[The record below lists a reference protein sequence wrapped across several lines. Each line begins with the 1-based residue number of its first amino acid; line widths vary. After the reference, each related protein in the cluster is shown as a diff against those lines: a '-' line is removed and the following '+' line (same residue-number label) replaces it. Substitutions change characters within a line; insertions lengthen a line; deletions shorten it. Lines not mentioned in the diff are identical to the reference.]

1 MPPVIGREEDPGLF
15 ANTKVSS
22 ASFDINEIFVLWVRP
37 FLETC
42 LFVNNHYR
50 SLGEQDEA
58 LLLAA
63 AWKFFSDDIASN
75 RNLLT
80 SIATHPAESALA
92 KISPEHFRG
101 ITLATFI
108 ETTGIPRN
116 TASRRLDDL
125 VKQGRL
131 QVSGD
136 STYRLASTPL
146 EILDLAKPTYIFAQW
161 MLVFCG
167 LTPSALGEPKSLLS
181 FGSLVRHLLAAYVA
195 LLKGRRVTT
204 GNTPHMG
211 VQLAL
216 MLLHSVAVGRRVTL
230 EGPSEGWGFRR
241 YQLIALDIQ
250 TQPYFVREIAALSDL
265 SVPVVRK
272 SCRQLAELGL
282 LAVEDSEKI
291 SVGGPQLSPEEM
303 GAQVRARRLYS
314 VEMEQS
320 LVRFTRNALA
330 RAERLAKN
338 PGSSAD

>member
-1 MPPVIGREEDPGLF
+1 MPSVIGREEDPGLF

-80 SIATHPAESALA
+80 SIGTHPAESALA

-116 TASRRLDDL
+116 TASRRLDGL

-146 EILDLAKPTYIFAQW
+146 EMLDLAKPTYIFARW

-167 LTPSALGEPKSLLS
+167 LPPSVLGEPGSLLS
-181 FGSLVRHLLAAYVA
+181 FGSLVRHYLAAYVE
-195 LLKGRRVTT
+195 LLKGRRVNT
-204 GNTPHMG
+204 GNTAHIG
-211 VQLAL
+211 VQLSI
-216 MLLHSVAVGRRVTL
+216 MLLHSVAVDRQLTL
-230 EGPSEGWGFRR
+230 EGPSAGWGFRR
-241 YQLIALDIQ
+241 YQLIAVDIKD
-250 TQPYFVREIAALSDL
+250 QPYFIRELAALTDL
-265 SVPVVRK
+265 PVQVVRR
-272 SCRQLAELGL
+272 SCRQLEELGFV
-282 LAVEDSEKI
+282 AVKDNEAI
-291 SVGGPQLSPEEM
+291 TVGGTTLPPEVM
-303 GAQVRARRLYS
+303 GAENRNRRMYS

-330 RAERLAKN
+330 RAERLAKK
-338 PGSSAD
+338 SR

>member
-80 SIATHPAESALA
+80 SIGTHPAEAALP
-92 KISPEHFRG
+92 KIGPEHFRG

-136 STYRLASTPL
+136 GTYRLASTPL

-161 MLVFCG
+161 MLVFYG
-167 LTPSALGEPKSLLS
+167 LPPSALGEPKSLLS

-204 GNTPHMG
+204 GNTAHIG
-211 VQLAL
+211 VQLCL
-216 MLLHSVAVGRRVTL
+216 MLLHSLAVSRQLIL
-230 EGPSEGWGFRR
+230 EGPSAGWGFRR
-241 YQLIALDIQ
+241 YQLIALGLQD
-250 TQPYFVREIAALSDL
+250 QPYFIREIAALADL
-265 SVPVVRK
+265 PVAVARK
-272 SCRQLAELGL
+272 SCRQLEELGL
-282 LAVEDSEKI
+282 IAVKDNEAVT
-291 SVGGPQLSPEEM
+291 VGGVQLSPEEM
-303 GAQVRARRLYS
+303 GAENRARRIYS

-320 LVRFTRNALA
+320 LVRLTRNALA
-330 RAERLAKN
+330 RAERLAKK
-338 PGSSAD
+338 SR

>member
-1 MPPVIGREEDPGLF
+1 MPSVIGREEDPGLF
-15 ANTKVSS
+15 ANTKVSN

-80 SIATHPAESALA
+80 SIGTHPAESALA

-131 QVSGD
+131 NISGD
-136 STYRLASTPL
+136 GTYRLANTPL
-146 EILDLAKPTYIFAQW
+146 ELLDLAKPVYMFAQW
-161 MLVFCG
+161 MLTFHG
-167 LTPSALGEPKSLLS
+167 LPFSALGAPKSLLS
-181 FGSLVRHLLAAYVA
+181 FGSLVRHFLTA
-195 LLKGRRVTT
+195 
-204 GNTPHMG
+204 
-211 VQLAL
+211 
-216 MLLHSVAVGRRVTL
+216 
-230 EGPSEGWGFRR
+230 
-241 YQLIALDIQ
+241 
-250 TQPYFVREIAALSDL
+250 
-265 SVPVVRK
+265 
-272 SCRQLAELGL
+272 
-282 LAVEDSEKI
+282 
-291 SVGGPQLSPEEM
+291 
-303 GAQVRARRLYS
+303 
-314 VEMEQS
+314 
-320 LVRFTRNALA
+320 
-330 RAERLAKN
+330 
-338 PGSSAD
+338 